1 MTDCIVALVTV
12 GSRAEGERIAATL
25 VAEQLAAC
33 VNVVGPIHSTYRWE
47 GQVQHDEELLLI
59 VKTRDALFARL
70 AARVQALHSYQ
81 TPEVIALPIV
91 AGAEPYLAWLRGSTA
106 AAGES
111 GPQ

>member
-47 GQVQHDEELLLI
+47 GQVQRDEELLLI
-59 VKTRDALFARL
+59 VKTRGQLFARL

-81 TPEVIALPIV
+81 TAEVIALPIV
-91 AGAEPYLAWLRGSTA
+91 AGAERYLAWLRDCTAVA
-106 AAGES
+106 AAP